1 MTSAATIG
9 KLQRVLIYR
18 TIAANVKAPDVIDPS
33 SLTLETTHSQTDGH
47 QHASHQHQSSSFV
60 KIKSALSLLVCRE
73 RMRQVSGF
81 NMAVRFLHIAALSL
95 VYGSWRST
103 DAFVVV
109 PGTPRS
115 LTGGSTARGLVTP
128 ATNRVSPNGWRS
140 SNVFATLLSQQ
151 VDDDRIAL
159 SGEEPPEAADE
170 NVLAGAG
177 AEAAADDAVTAAAG
191 TRRQPRAKQRQRNT
205 MFVGNLSFGA

>member
-1 MTSAATIG
+1 
-9 KLQRVLIYR
+9 
-18 TIAANVKAPDVIDPS
+18 
-33 SLTLETTHSQTDGH
+33 
-47 QHASHQHQSSSFV
+47 
-60 KIKSALSLLVCRE
+60 
-73 RMRQVSGF
+73 
-81 NMAVRFLHIAALSL
+81 
-95 VYGSWRST
+95 
-103 DAFVVV
+103 
-109 PGTPRS
+109 
-115 LTGGSTARGLVTP
+115 
-128 ATNRVSPNGWRS
+128 VSPNGWRS